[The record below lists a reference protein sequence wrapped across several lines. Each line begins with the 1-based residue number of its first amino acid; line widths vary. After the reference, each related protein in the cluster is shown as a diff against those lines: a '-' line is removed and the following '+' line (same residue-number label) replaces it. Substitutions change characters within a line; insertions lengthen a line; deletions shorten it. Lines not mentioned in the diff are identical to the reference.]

1 MKLFNPSFWLKNVFQ
16 ITETFLRENEIKGLL
31 LDLDNTLSMHGSPV
45 PEDGVCDWIKE
56 MSRCGISLVV
66 VSNNNKERVAP
77 LAEKLELPFFCF
89 SMKPLPFGYSKAIKA
104 MNLPKKNI
112 AAVGDQ
118 IFTDVL
124 GGNAFRVRTI
134 LVEPFHL
141 EASASFRLKRK
152 IESVF
157 FKRDYANLKK
167 SGKI

>member
-1 MKLFNPSFWLKNVFQ
+1 M
-16 ITETFLRENEIKGLL
+16 

-45 PEDGVCDWIKE
+45 PEDGVCDWIKQ
-56 MSRCGISLVV
+56 MSGIPLVI

-89 SMKPLPFGYSKAIKA
+89 SMKPLPFGYNKALEA
-104 MNLPKKNI
+104 LHLPKKNV

-118 IFTDVL
+118 IFTDIL

-141 EASASFRLKRK
+141 EASVTFRMKRK

-157 FKRDYANLKK
+157 FDRDYTKLETK
-167 SGKI
+167 